1 VGATNSG
8 SAYLFDTNGTLLA
21 TFTNPTLAADDQ
33 FGFDVVALGINRII
47 VSAPQDD
54 AGTANAGAAY
64 VLNTEQGALMSGLF
78 AGGVAAG
85 TITPAML
92 SADVGTWSRS
102 GSNLFYTAGNV
113 GVGTSAPASRL
124 HVSGTVTATALSG
137 DGSGLTQ
144 LNASQLASGTV
155 PDGRLSG
162 TYSGAATF
170 NNAANSFSGSG
181 AGLTGLN
188 AGSVA
193 AGTLAVARGGTG
205 TGSTLSGVVLGG
217 NPLSAVA
224 ASAGAQLL
232 RRNAGNSAFEFV
244 APSGGGDPVGTS
256 RTISTGLTL
265 TGGGDL
271 SANRTLNLN
280 LNNANV
286 WSGAQQ
292 FLNTTLFAGS
302 GVWDSSG
309 NVGVGTTT
317 PNAKLHVAGNISMT
331 SGSYHHFDLS
341 GGNALGYLYGS
352 FPAYADGVHLGYN
365 YYADASGIG
374 HVFNPGGATSRLT
387 VGYGFVGI
395 NIGGV
400 NAAPNTQRLIA
411 DSSGVTVYGTFNNLS
426 DRNAK
431 QGFTAVN
438 PSEILDRVARLPIS
452 EWSYKEDSATRHI
465 GPMAQ
470 DFHSAFKVGTD
481 ERHIAPIDE
490 GGVALAAIQGLNE
503 KVEVKGRKS
512 EDRIQKLELENAE
525 LKARLEKLEQRLAE
539 NQNSAQ

>member
-1 VGATNSG
+1 
-8 SAYLFDTNGTLLA
+8 
-21 TFTNPTLAADDQ
+21 
-33 FGFDVVALGINRII
+33 
-47 VSAPQDD
+47 
-54 AGTANAGAAY
+54 
-64 VLNTEQGALMSGLF
+64 
-78 AGGVAAG
+78 
-85 TITPAML
+85 
-92 SADVGTWSRS
+92 
-102 GSNLFYTAGNV
+102 
-113 GVGTSAPASRL
+113 
-124 HVSGTVTATALSG
+124 
-137 DGSGLTQ
+137 
-144 LNASQLASGTV
+144 
-155 PDGRLSG
+155 
-162 TYSGAATF
+162 
-170 NNAANSFSGSG
+170 
-181 AGLTGLN
+181 
-188 AGSVA
+188 
-193 AGTLAVARGGTG
+193 
-205 TGSTLSGVVLGG
+205 
-217 NPLSAVA
+217 
-224 ASAGAQLL
+224 
-232 RRNAGNSAFEFV
+232 
-244 APSGGGDPVGTS
+244 
-256 RTISTGLTL
+256 
-265 TGGGDL
+265 
-271 SANRTLNLN
+271 
-280 LNNANV
+280 
-286 WSGAQQ
+286 
-292 FLNTTLFAGS
+292 
-302 GVWDSSG
+302 
-309 NVGVGTTT
+309 
-317 PNAKLHVAGNISMT
+317 MT